1 LSMNA
6 YYMIGQGSPITVD
19 IPREGGVLGV
29 DAVAIMTGSKKA
41 DLAYKFINVLY
52 EPDVQAA
59 IAKQKKGSPVV
70 TNAKLDAD
78 LAKLPG
84 VFTSPAQW
92 KQQIVIDPK
101 LRAEKLPEWRKW
113 FSENI
118 MN

>member
-1 LSMNA
+1 M
-6 YYMIGQGSPITVD
+6 
-19 IPREGGVLGV
+19 
-29 DAVAIMTGSKKA
+29 DAVAIMSGSKKA
-41 DLAYKFINVLY
+41 DLAYKFINALY
-52 EPDVQAA
+52 DPDVQAA

-70 TNAKLDAD
+70 LNAKLDPD

-84 VFTSPAQW
+84 VFTSAAQW
-92 KQQIVIDPK
+92 KQQIIIDPK